1 MTSIQIRS
9 IDATD
14 ADWIARVLVENWL
27 STRIVSRGS
36 VYNADQLPGF
46 VALLGPRRVGLVT
59 YRTEGDQCEIITL
72 NSLEEGMGIGTALV
86 NAVRLVAVASKT
98 RRLWLITTNANI
110 EALRFYQRRGF
121 SLVAIHRNALEES
134 RKLKPEIPAIG
145 SNGIPLRD
153 ELELEMLL

>member
-14 ADWIARVLVENWL
+14 ADWITCILVENWL

-46 VALLGPRRVGLVT
+46 VASFDSKRVGLVT
-59 YRTEGDQCEIITL
+59 YRTEGNQCEIVTL

-153 ELELEMLL
+153 ELELKMLL

>member
-1 MTSIQIRS
+1 
-9 IDATD
+9 
-14 ADWIARVLVENWL
+14 
-27 STRIVSRGS
+27 
-36 VYNADQLPGF
+36 
-46 VALLGPRRVGLVT
+46 
-59 YRTEGDQCEIITL
+59 
-72 NSLEEGMGIGTALV
+72 MGIGTALV